1 MVNKF
6 YNMRF
11 KSILVA
17 FAMLTLIASCKK
29 QDAKATDS
37 RVQLLSF
44 GPTGAL
50 HGDTLRFIGTNLD
63 KVSEIQLTGA
73 TVAKTNFLSQTPE
86 LILIIVPELT
96 EPGFVTLKTSDGDVV
111 SKTKLNLEV
120 TVTVTSFPTNARP
133 GENITLKGEYVN
145 WISSITF
152 GKDKVVDSFVSRSLT
167 ELVVTVPMD
176 AQTGSLFITYGG
188 TEPMYFET
196 DSVLNVTLPTL
207 ASMDPNPAEREKNL
221 TITGTD
227 LDLVHG
233 VMFKGL
239 TAPDTVFVSRSA
251 TQLVIKVPKEA
262 NKGKISLV
270 AYSGLSIE
278 STQSLL
284 FVGDLPD
291 LEPLKYAFYIDGL
304 QSPWQNWGWNATVDF
319 GNKDNV
325 RDGEDAI
332 KLEYTGQWGALKFA
346 NGSVAT
352 ADYSQIAFSIFGT
365 PGTNGK
371 KINVSPSGGST
382 YTITIEEG
390 KWVEYKLS
398 KADLGNPATI
408 TELVFQNQDWTGTV
422 YMDQVGLR

>member
-1 MVNKF
+1 MLNKL
-6 YNMRF
+6 YSMRF
-11 KSILVA
+11 KSILIV
-17 FAMLTLIASCKK
+17 FAMLALIVSCKK
-29 QDAKATDS
+29 QDAKASDT

-44 GPTGAL
+44 GPTGAS

-73 TVAKTNFLSQTPE
+73 TVAKSSFLSQTPG
-86 LILIIVPELT
+86 LILIIVPEST
-96 EPGFVTLKTSDGDVV
+96 VPGFVTLKTTDGDVI

-120 TVTVTSFPTNARP
+120 VVTVTSFPTNAKP

-145 WISSITF
+145 WISAITF
-152 GKDKVVDSFVSRSLT
+152 GKDKVVDSFVSKSLS

-176 AQTGSLFITYGG
+176 AQTGTLYISYGG
-188 TEPMYFET
+188 TEPKNFET
-196 DSVLNVTLPTL
+196 DGILNVTLPALTG
-207 ASMDPNPAEREKNL
+207 MTPNPAEKGKNL

-233 VMFKGL
+233 IMFKGL
-239 TAPDTVFVSRSA
+239 TTPDTVFVSRKA
-251 TQLVIKVPKEA
+251 TELVIKVPAEA

-270 AYSGLSIE
+270 AYSGLTVE
-278 STQSLL
+278 SAQSLL

-319 GNKDNV
+319 SNKDNV
-325 RDGEDAI
+325 RDGEASI
-332 KLEYTGQWGALKFA
+332 KLNYTGQWGALKFA
-346 NGSVAT
+346 NGRVAT
-352 ADYSQIAFSIFGT
+352 AAYSQIAFSIFGT

-371 KINVSPSGGST
+371 KITVTPSGGSA

-390 KWVEYKLS
+390 KWIEYKLS
-398 KADLGNPATI
+398 KADVGNPATI
-408 TELVFQNQDWTGTV
+408 TELVFQNQDWTGVV